1 MNYRS
6 PKTLISIKTLTYF
19 QTHSIIIFSQ
29 VDTSDKELEFI
40 NKNLDAYIRACE
52 EGEARLNHARL
63 MVTGC
68 HGDGKSSFIKR
79 LIGESINEDHIPTNA
94 LESDLCCDVNITR
107 CNEAWSK
114 LVKDRGEVIEGDLT
128 LGISEV
134 LRENWVVYGEHGDQE
149 METDAIGDVILD
161 QRPTENEG
169 VNRGSSELTGDH
181 PSADNVSISSG
192 SSKTSTTV
200 RKKTPTTEE
209 VRMLKRVKRLSDNED
224 NNNQSDSQRDEN
236 HSLINIWD
244 FAGQVMF
251 YILHPIFFRA
261 RCLYILVINLSIKL
275 DTKVR
280 SLQSTSEQE
289 QKYSECIIFWLNMIL
304 SHLGKNQSSEA
315 QGKVILVGT
324 HKDLLH
330 KDKDKQKKLAN
341 EYFKKLKAML
351 ENKEHQILIHTCFA
365 VDSKGGDPETYEKV
379 RAELLSSFSTHCK
392 WGEKRPIRWLRL
404 QRKLHSLQAD
414 GSLTQPERYLL
425 RFQDVLEHAK
435 EYNIHGED
443 DVKLF
448 LQFSHLSGD
457 LTYFEADGLRDF
469 VVTNPQWLV
478 NVFRA
483 IITLDEY
490 YPDDPRVKQDLKK
503 LKSNG
508 LLKKDGP
515 LLEAL
520 WGEFLITSDANRK
533 QDIISYLLKL
543 MAQFDLVI
551 HHTDKNFLVPSLLP
565 LSTETSRSL
574 FSDMISMVPPLFFRF
589 HSSLESHEDFLEGSE
604 TYDHF
609 LPVGLFQRLISR
621 CVKIG
626 WRWGDYK
633 FQDLVSFLVGDSVI
647 VLSSRSTWIKLEVLI
662 PNNDVTVQ
670 LSEISVNIMAEI
682 LAMLES
688 YNPNMWYEFC
698 VNPCESLGEECIIP
712 TGNSSLSL
720 NAANVLV
727 RCPHHK
733 RSLTSNQFEIWFV
746 SRKCRALC
754 QKDIVNLSKE
764 LTTEEKLTYLAAEL
778 NIDLSDIAAAL
789 QNKTE
794 IRMASLDVLNGWFEQ
809 QINKMEAYFAMSS
822 ALKEANLGG
831 LINTCLKND

>member
-1 MNYRS
+1 M
-6 PKTLISIKTLTYF
+6 
-19 QTHSIIIFSQ
+19 
-29 VDTSDKELEFI
+29 DTSDKELEFI
-40 NKNLDAYIRACE
+40 NKNLEAYIRACE
-52 EGEARLNHARL
+52 EGEASLNHARL

-169 VNRGSSELTGDH
+169 VNQGASELSGDH
-181 PSADNVSISSG
+181 PSADNVSISS
-192 SSKTSTTV
+192 SASKISITD

-224 NNNQSDSQRDEN
+224 NNNQSEPKRDEN

-275 DTKVR
+275 DTPMR
-280 SLQSTSEQE
+280 SLQSTSDQK
-289 QKYSECIIFWLNMIL
+289 QKYSECIIYWLNMIL

-315 QGKVILVGT
+315 QGKVVLVGT

-330 KDKDKQKKLAN
+330 KDKEKQKKLAK
-341 EYFKKLKAML
+341 EYFQKLKAL
-351 ENKEHQILIHTCFA
+351 LKNNQHKHLIKEYFA
-365 VDSKGGDPETYEKV
+365 VDSKGGDQETYEKV
-379 RAELLSSFSTHCK
+379 RVELLNSFSTHCK

-414 GSLTQPERYLL
+414 GSLTQTQRNMVK
-425 RFQDVLEHAK
+425 FQDVVEYAK
-435 EYNIHGED
+435 EFNIHGSD
-443 DVKLF
+443 DVLLF

-457 LTYFEADGLRDF
+457 VTYFQTEGLQSF
-469 VVTNPQWLV
+469 VVTNPQWLA

-490 YPDDPRVKQDLKK
+490 YPTDSRVEQDLEM
-503 LKSNG
+503 LKTEG

-520 WGEFLITSDANRK
+520 WGDFLTTSDANRK
-533 QDIISYLLKL
+533 QDMISYLLNL
-543 MAQFDLVI
+543 MAQFDLLI
-551 HHTDKNFLVPSLLP
+551 YHTDKICLVPSLLP
-565 LSTETSRSL
+565 LCTESSKSM
-574 FSDMISMVPPLFFRF
+574 FPDMVSMVSPLYLRF
-589 HSSLESHEDFLEGSE
+589 HSSLDSHEDFLAGLK

-733 RSLTSNQFEIWFV
+733 HSLTSNQFEIWFV

-764 LTTEEKLTYLAAEL
+764 LTTEENLTYLAAEL
-778 NIDLSDIAAAL
+778 NIGLSIIKTAL
-789 QNKTE
+789 YNKNE
-794 IRMASLDVLNGWFEQ
+794 IKMASLEVLDGWFQ
-809 QINKMEAYFAMSS
+809 QQVNKMEAYFAMSS

-831 LINTCLKND
+831 LIITCLKND